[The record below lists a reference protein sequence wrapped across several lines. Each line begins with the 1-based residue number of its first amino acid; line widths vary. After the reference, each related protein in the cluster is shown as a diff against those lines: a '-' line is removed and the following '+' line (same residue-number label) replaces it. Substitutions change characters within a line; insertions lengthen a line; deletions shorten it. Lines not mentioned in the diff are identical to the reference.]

1 MKMTLGKIALCD
13 NQKHKNTRKGG
24 CERWKR
30 EERRRGGWERIKRR
44 KKEKREDR
52 KKGDEG
58 KWYMAMYL
66 IKQTSYSFN

>member
-1 MKMTLGKIALCD
+1 MLCVITK
-13 NQKHKNTRKGG
+13 NKNTRKGG

-58 KWYMAMYL
+58 K
-66 IKQTSYSFN
+66 